1 MKNLTPAFL
10 LALLALTGCGAAAE
24 GLDSSEGEAGWDEPG
39 ADESADTS
47 ADAADTA
54 PELGTSQ
61 QALISGGA
69 GGLGAKPWCAARKT
83 CYDQCDRDYPSGGG
97 PLSTCKQLCD
107 QTTASKC
114 RPGAVGGLV
123 LF

>member
-1 MKNLTPAFL
+1 MKNVAPSFL
-10 LALLALTGCGAAAE
+10 LALLALTGCGAAAQ
-24 GLDSSEGEAGWDEPG
+24 GFDASDEAASDGPS
-39 ADESADTS
+39 ADDGADTS
-47 ADAADTA
+47 ADAAG
-54 PELGTSQ
+54 ESEIVTSQ

-83 CYDQCDRDYPSGGG
+83 CYDQCDRDDPSGGG

-107 QTTASKC
+107 PTTASKC
-114 RPGAVGGLV
+114 RPGVVGGVV